1 MPLGYQRSDVYV
13 EERDLSEIPPTI
25 ATSIGAIVFASR
37 RGPKER
43 FKVTDVDKFLSKY
56 GKPDAAI
63 SFGHYCALAFLEQSN
78 QLWCARA
85 VGPGYSYGGVALQMR
100 QTPPVDTVPTLRPAS
115 ADDPI
120 DIGVDFSTL
129 GGAGSIFDNLFY
141 IHAIGPGSY
150 SSNLYVRIVSDN
162 LLPPSN
168 VQAVDFSTVGPL
180 IVGMSTAGSINPGS
194 YDYVVAAQN
203 AVGETIASAIAT
215 VTITVSGTSVYLS
228 WDPVAGATAY
238 RIYGRSQNL
247 AQRGYIDTVG
257 GGTFYFIDRGTIAP
271 DTAVLPPT
279 TQTMTDEFKV
289 EVYDYEISTGVPQ
302 ETFECSMLEKVDGM
316 GRQLELT
323 QSINPFS
330 EYVRVVSNVSSF
342 LPSTLP
348 SIYTTGKVAMSAGN
362 SGAAVGSS
370 DINRSWDLFK
380 DNEEVD
386 IRLLINGGYASP
398 SVQMKMDGLCHER
411 KDCVAILDVPSTAQ
425 KSQQAIDY
433 RNISLNLNSNRS
445 ALYTPDVLVEDQY
458 SGKVLY
464 VPPSGHVAAVYAYTD
479 ATTYPWFAPA
489 GLNRG
494 LLRVLGLR
502 YRYNKGERDAMWA
515 AQVSYIRNF
524 PGLGRAVW
532 EQRTLQGKT
541 SGYSFMNVRRLM
553 DFIHISLSRAVLFQV
568 FEPNDDFTRFQIK
581 EICDTF
587 LRAVKKARGI
597 NRWLTVCD
605 SRNNDAISAGNG
617 QLNVDIFVEPT
628 LPAEKIRLRSILT
641 RQGANFE
648 ELIGAGALF

>member
-25 ATSIGAIVFASR
+25 ATSIGAIVFASKK
-37 RGPKER
+37 GPKGR
-43 FKVTDVDKFLSKY
+43 FKVTDVDKFLAKY
-56 GKPDAAI
+56 GPPDAAV
-63 SFGHYCALAFLEQSN
+63 SFGHYCSLAFLEQSN
-78 QLWCARA
+78 QLWCVRA

-100 QTPPVDTVPTLRPAS
+100 QTPPVDTVPTLRPAT

-120 DIGVDFSTL
+120 EYGVDFATL

-141 IHAIGPGSY
+141 LHAIGPGSY
-150 SSNLYVRIVSDN
+150 SANLYARIVSDN
-162 LLPPSN
+162 LVPPSN

-180 IVGMSTAGSINPGS
+180 IVGMSTAGSINPGT
-194 YDYVVAAQN
+194 YEYRVTAQN
-203 AVGETIASAIAT
+203 AVGETIASALAS
-215 VTITVSGTSVYLS
+215 VTITIVGTSVYLS

-238 RIYGRSQNL
+238 NIYGRDTTP
-247 AQRGYIDTVG
+247 ATWGYIDTVG
-257 GGTFYFIDRGTIAP
+257 GGTYYFIDRGTIVP
-271 DTAVLPPT
+271 DILRQPPV
-279 TQTMTDEFKV
+279 TQTMTDEFKI
-289 EVYDYEISTGVPQ
+289 EIYDHEISTANPQ

-330 EYVRVVSNVSSF
+330 EYVRVISNVASF

-348 SIYTTGKVAMSAGN
+348 TIYTTPKVGFAAGN
-362 SGAAVGSS
+362 SGAAVSSS
-370 DINRSWDLFK
+370 DINTGWDQFA

-398 SVQMKMDGLCHER
+398 SVQMKMDGLCHSR
-411 KDCVAILDVPSTAQ
+411 KDCVAILDVPSTSQ

-445 ALYTPDVLVEDQY
+445 ALYTPDVLIEDQY

-494 LLRVLGLR
+494 LLRVLGIR

-532 EQRTLQGKT
+532 EQRTLQAKT

-553 DFIHISLSRAVLFQV
+553 DFIHISLSRAVLYQV

-581 EICDTF
+581 EICDLF

-605 SRNNDAISAGNG
+605 GRNNDAISAGNG